1 MINEGAKNMEQ
12 NEQDLQRFLQIREE
26 IHKEIE
32 KIQPNVLLLQET
44 TNRFGAHFSVFEKL
58 SQNAQE
64 QIKSTLKNAAL
75 DMAELG
81 AEELSKR
88 VEDQIQNILINLDQ
102 SVCEARSILE
112 SVSKKNTLKTITIV
126 TLLILLSLSIG
137 FGLGGYYY
145 EKRSYSLSREF
156 LKPINGEKN
165 NKKQGQR

>member
-1 MINEGAKNMEQ
+1 MEQ

-32 KIQPNVLLLQET
+32 KIQPNVFLLQEA
-44 TNRFGAHFSVFEKL
+44 TNRFVAHSNVFEKL

-64 QIKSTLKNAAL
+64 QIKSTLKNASFE
-75 DMAELG
+75 MAELG

-88 VEDQIQNILINLDQ
+88 VEDQIQNILTNLNQ

-112 SVSKKNTLKTITIV
+112 SISKKNTLKTVTIV
-126 TLLILLSLSIG
+126 ILLVLLSLSIG
-137 FGLGGYYY
+137 FWLGAYYY

-156 LKPINGEKN
+156 LKSV
-165 NKKQGQR
+165 R